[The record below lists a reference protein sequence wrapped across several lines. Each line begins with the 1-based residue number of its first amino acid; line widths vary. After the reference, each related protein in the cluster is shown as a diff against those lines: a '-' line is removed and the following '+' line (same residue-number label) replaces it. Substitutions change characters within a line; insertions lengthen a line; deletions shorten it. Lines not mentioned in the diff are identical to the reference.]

1 MSQDVIIQWLDNMS
15 KSVAMR
21 DLEKQMSL
29 ISRYVQVYGVPGH
42 DVIDY
47 DGWRLRRRNEFQK
60 NLLAK
65 LSYKLLKV
73 KIQGLRRTAFQV
85 EETMTA
91 TGGSKVI
98 LTEDIMLELEP
109 DDRWR
114 LVELKIR
121 HWNVQE

>member
-1 MSQDVIIQWLDNMS
+1 MSQDVILQWLDNMS

-21 DLEKQMSL
+21 DLEKHMSL
-29 ISRYVQVYGVPGH
+29 ISQTVQVYGIPGQS
-42 DVIDY
+42 VIDY
-47 DGWRLRRRNEFQK
+47 DAWRLRRRNEFQQ
-60 NLLAK
+60 NLLAR

-73 KIQGLRRTAFQV
+73 KIQGLRRMAFQV

-91 TGGSKVI
+91 SNGSKVI

>member
-1 MSQDVIIQWLDNMS
+1 MSQDVILQWLDNMS

-21 DLEKQMSL
+21 DLEKHMSL
-29 ISRYVQVYGVPGH
+29 ISQTVQVYGIPGQS
-42 DVIDY
+42 VIDY
-47 DGWRLRRRNEFQK
+47 DAWRLRRRNEFQQ
-60 NLLAK
+60 NLLAR

-73 KIQGLRRTAFQV
+73 KIQGLRRMAFQV

-91 TGGSKVI
+91 SNGSKVI

-121 HWNVQE
+121 HWKVEE